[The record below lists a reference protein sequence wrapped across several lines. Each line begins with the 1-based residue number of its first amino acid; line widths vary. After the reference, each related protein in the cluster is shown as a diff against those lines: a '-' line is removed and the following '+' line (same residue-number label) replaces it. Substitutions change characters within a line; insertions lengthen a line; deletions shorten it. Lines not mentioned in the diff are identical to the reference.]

1 MIGPIVVEPGTTE
14 VSATV
19 GRFLDFKVDGDPADW
34 KIESDAP
41 EIVMVTQGGKQGDAV
56 FNPGGKAL
64 KAGTAKIALVP
75 TGGGTTWEITVTV
88 A

>member
-1 MIGPIVVEPGTTE
+1 MVGPIVVEPGTTT
-14 VSATV
+14 VDATV
-19 GRFLDFKVDGDPADW
+19 GRFLDFKVDGDPANW

-41 EIVMVTQGGKQGDAV
+41 EIVEVTQGGKQGDAV
-56 FNPGGKAL
+56 MNPGGKAL

-75 TGGGTTWEITVTV
+75 TDGGSVWEITVTV